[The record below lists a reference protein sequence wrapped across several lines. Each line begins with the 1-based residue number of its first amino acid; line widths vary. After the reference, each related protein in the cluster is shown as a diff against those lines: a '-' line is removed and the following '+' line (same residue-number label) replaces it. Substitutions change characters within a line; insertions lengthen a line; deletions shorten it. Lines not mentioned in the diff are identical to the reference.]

1 MIAAAALHGSARRV
15 AGKPAFERRGLDPL
29 IELERGIA
37 RRARC
42 AIGNQFDGLEEAAPT
57 DVADVPVM
65 AEALGQPPLK
75 MIAKVLY
82 PVEQLLFADNLLH
95 LKRRGTSHRMR
106 EVGMSVLESTRT
118 PPEGVDDP
126 RARQHGADRLIA
138 ATESFC
144 YVLDAGRNALLFP
157 CVKRAGAAH
166 AAHPFVED

>member
-29 IELERGIA
+29 IELERGIE

-57 DVADVPVM
+57 DVADVPVI

-82 PVEQLLFADNLLH
+82 PFEQLLFAVNLLP
-95 LKRRGTSHRMR
+95 LKPRGTSHRI
-106 EVGMSVLESTRT
+106 
-118 PPEGVDDP
+118 P
-126 RARQHGADRLIA
+126 RVRI
-138 ATESFC
+138 S
-144 YVLDAGRNALLFP
+144 LLQ
-157 CVKRAGAAH
+157 
-166 AAHPFVED
+166 